1 MTGRGDVIGKYK
13 LVSKVAY
20 IGVAIAL
27 FATSGVAIAAS
38 DNENTTINVSVGST
52 ISMTTTGTVN
62 LAATPVSGASKQA
75 IDFDSVK
82 VSTNNSSGYNLKIKD
97 SDATLTL
104 NKVGGGTIA
113 NSSATPASPS
123 ALSDNT
129 WGWRVDSSSIGSFG
143 AGPTST
149 YSNGS
154 TTSDKFATISTSDYT
169 IKTTS
174 TTASDDETKVF
185 YSIRVNTSTPSGVY
199 TDIVTY
205 TATTNP

>member
-1 MTGRGDVIGKYK
+1 M
-13 LVSKVAY
+13 Y
-20 IGVAIAL
+20 IGAAGVL
-27 FATSGVAIAAS
+27 FAIPGVAIAAS
-38 DNENTTINVSVGST
+38 DNENTTINVSVSSV
-52 ISMTTTGTVN
+52 ISMTTSSTVN
-62 LAATPVSGASKQA
+62 LAATPVSGGSKQA

-104 NKVGGGTIA
+104 NKSGGGSIS

-123 ALSDNT
+123 ALTDNT
-129 WGWRVDSSSIGSFG
+129 WGWRADSSSIGGFG
-143 AGPTST
+143 SGPTST

-154 TTSDKFATISTSDYT
+154 TTSDKFAGISSSDYT

-185 YSIRVNTSTPSGVY
+185 YSVRVNTSTASGTY
-199 TDIVTY
+199 TDTITY
-205 TATTNP
+205 TATTN